1 LVVLIAERD
10 ELRELFAARVEVKD
24 DSFCTPSWT
33 LLLPAD
39 GTVSSSSD
47 ASEGRV
53 SEATTRSLLLFCLPC
68 ENLEANKKK
77 IGKDRRGH

>member
-1 LVVLIAERD
+1 MDERD
-10 ELRELFAARVEVKD
+10 VLGDVVVKD
-24 DSFCTPSWT
+24 DSFCTRSGT

-47 ASEGRV
+47 AAEGKV

-68 ENLEANKKK
+68 ENLEANKKTS
-77 IGKDRRGH
+77 GKDRRDH